1 MGGEDEGRLVFRS
14 SAATVEGGG
23 TGKESVLTGG
33 REPGRPELS
42 EGSKRD
48 ELVKSVRTLRDTPAV
63 AYVQV
68 HVCSIGEWVGC
79 SQRTQRRNAKQQ
91 SPNPEVSRA
100 KRKYSLATPP
110 PVPRHDL
117 DGGSYKEF

>member
-48 ELVKSVRTLRDTPAV
+48 ELGEERADTQGTHPLSHTCRCM
-63 AYVQV
+63 YVPLEN
-68 HVCSIGEWVGC
+68 G
-79 SQRTQRRNAKQQ
+79 
-91 SPNPEVSRA
+91 
-100 KRKYSLATPP
+100 
-110 PVPRHDL
+110 
-117 DGGSYKEF
+117 

>member
-23 TGKESVLTGG
+23 TGKESVFTGG

-48 ELVKSVRTLRDTPAV
+48 ELVKSVRTLREHTRCRIRAGACMFHWRMGRVLAKDPKAKCKTAVPKPRGKQSQAKIFTCDPAP
-63 AYVQV
+63 
-68 HVCSIGEWVGC
+68 S
-79 SQRTQRRNAKQQ
+79 
-91 SPNPEVSRA
+91 
-100 KRKYSLATPP
+100 PP
-110 PVPRHDL
+110 P
-117 DGGSYKEF
+117 